1 MHVSL
6 VLSSVPAEIW
16 NLLDD
21 FLLDSNLIYF
31 LVLHENKMNLQLDKW
46 KLEYLWK
53 RKNPKILWM
62 PPSLNYPNIR
72 LGIPY
77 LEINVRSENKYQKR
91 IKYLADTIIEE
102 I

>member
-1 MHVSL
+1 MYVSL

-16 NLLDD
+16 NLLDE

-31 LVLHENKMNLQLDKW
+31 LVLHEKKMNLQLDKW

-77 LEINVRSENKYQKR
+77 LEIKVISENKYQKR
-91 IKYLADTIIEE
+91 IEYLPNTIIEE